1 MSRPTW
7 VRAAALAALSI
18 GPAAAWAVGAATAP
32 SAPEAP
38 SVLPMILALI
48 FVLALIPAAVW
59 LLKRL
64 GAGQASGTGGL
75 KVVGSL
81 SLGARERLV
90 MVDDG
95 REFILLGVTAQ
106 SITRVGTQPR
116 REMPA
121 TGPAFGTILKKAQVR
136 DEA

>member
-1 MSRPTW
+1 
-7 VRAAALAALSI
+7 
-18 GPAAAWAVGAATAP
+18 PAAS